1 MNIKIALDIETTG
14 MNLIEKK
21 HFIGHKIIEIGA
33 IQIINRKITKK
44 KLHFYINPMRKIEK
58 KAYEIHGIKNNFL
71 IDKPKFKD
79 IADKL
84 IKFIKNKEIIIHN
97 ANFDIGFIE
106 YELKLIN
113 HKIKKIKN
121 ICKIT
126 DTLSI
131 ARKIFPR
138 KKNNLNALA
147 ERYKINLNERKKH
160 GALIDSKILA
170 KVFLYMTTKQKKIN
184 FLKKNK
190 KIQNIILKKKNII
203 KKKKNKKKKINK
215 KHIYF
220 LKYIKKKYKK
230 CIWLE
235 NNYK

>member
-1 MNIKIALDIETTG
+1 MNIKIVLDIETTG

-21 HFIGHKIIEIGA
+21 YFIGHKIIEIGA

-58 KAYEIHGIKNNFL
+58 TAYKIHGIKNTFL
-71 IDKPKFKD
+71 KDKPIFKD

-97 ANFDIGFIE
+97 ANFDISFIE

-147 ERYKINLNERKKH
+147 ERFKINLDKRKKH

-170 KVFLYMTTKQKKIN
+170 KIFLYMTTKQKKIN
-184 FLKKNK
+184 FLTKIKKTK
-190 KIQNIILKKKNII
+190 NIIFKKKND
-203 KKKKNKKKKINK
+203 KNNNKNTKNKINK
-215 KHIYF
+215 KHISF

-230 CIWLE
+230 CIWLK
-235 NNYK
+235 NYFK